1 MRPKLTARS
10 HCLHSADRP
19 DRRSKRC
26 SCDRTQAEN
35 PFVSSRILRT
45 RLRRSRR
52 DPSVA
57 EVSLLAW
64 GAAAAVP
71 DGELLGRAGA
81 LVVHVPGGAP
91 RMVRGGSLLTFRRDA
106 HRGDLVVAL
115 DPLIWD
121 PEEL

>member
-1 MRPKLTARS
+1 MEIDLARLS
-10 HCLHSADRP
+10 ERASLFCCEAMESAEL
-19 DRRSKRC
+19 SV
-26 SCDRTQAEN
+26 
-35 PFVSSRILRT
+35 VSFEVDERVNQI
-45 RLRRSRR
+45 
-52 DPSVA
+52 SVA
-57 EVSLLAW
+57 DVSLLAW

-106 HRGDLVVAL
+106 HRGDLVVSL